1 METFVAFKGKTRMH
15 NAATGSRVKTSGIK
29 FMKLSEE
36 LNQQLDSVWVSYN
49 SLTFE
54 VIEIDHSF
62 MVGYEMSPAM
72 FIRSCDPSAGP
83 LQHIQPGASP
93 PVDPVVT
100 ILPKPFPPSEAASQ
114 PPHLH
119 IPMLPTT
126 PTQFFTPLPHFFTSS
141 NSGSGSNNSRLESP
155 YPPPQLGTALGYST
169 STFTYEELAMATNG
183 FSDANLLGQGKR
195 QPTMDWAT
203 RLRIALGSAKGL
215 AYLHEDCHPKI
226 IHRDI
231 KTANILLNYN
241 FEAQVA
247 DFGLAKFFPD
257 NYTHI
262 STRIMGTFG
271 YLAPEYASSGKVTVK
286 SDVFSFGVMLLELM
300 TGRRPIN
307 RQSSMDESLVDWAR
321 PLLTQALE
329 DKNFDTLV
337 DPELQKVYN
346 TEEMARMAACA
357 ATCVHH
363 FAPDRPQMSQIVRA
377 LEGNISLDNL
387 NEGSIPG
394 HRKVYSRF
402 GSSDYDTARY
412 NEDMQRFRMMALA
425 SQEHGSS
432 ENSG

>member
-1 METFVAFKGKTRMH
+1 MKNWQWRRMASQMPTSLDKVVLGYVRKGILNGKEVAVKQLKH
-15 NAATGSRVKTSGIK
+15 GSVQGEREFLAEVEI
-29 FMKLSEE
+29 
-36 LNQQLDSVWVSYN
+36 VSPVHHKHLV
-49 SLTFE
+49 SL
-54 VIEIDHSF
+54 
-62 MVGYEMSPAM
+62 VGYCS
-72 FIRSCDPSAGP
+72 
-83 LQHIQPGASP
+83 
-93 PVDPVVT
+93 T
-100 ILPKPFPPSEAASQ
+100 EAQ
-114 PPHLH
+114 RMLVYEFVPNNTLEFHLH
-119 IPMLPTT
+119 
-126 PTQFFTPLPHFFTSS
+126 
-141 NSGSGSNNSRLESP
+141 
-155 YPPPQLGTALGYST
+155 
-169 STFTYEELAMATNG
+169 
-183 FSDANLLGQGKR
+183 GKR

-271 YLAPEYASSGKVTVK
+271 ICIKGKVTVK

-357 ATCVHH
+357 AACVHH